1 MYFSGMKEKR
11 QKAYRIKSY
20 DEVLSN
26 TIISMFTYKGLPD
39 ELLNR
44 QNEIEEILLYKGA
57 CAIWKINKEIA
68 GSIPTTYLDQYV
80 VSEVSFT
87 DDPDVYGMGANCI
100 CTLDN
105 GIIANFKDWRNN
117 PDIVVI
123 FNNSNYSPDMNI
135 GRFSDMLAELEV
147 SLKLNILFARMYPM
161 PVASTTKIQKA
172 IETAIEN
179 MRNGKVATVLNEDAL
194 SQYVSD
200 TANGAG
206 AAGIN
211 TINLT
216 AVEKSQY
223 IQYLAKF
230 RDDLMRWFYSLYGM
244 NSQGSSKMAQQ
255 TVDEVNQ
262 DNNAS
267 MIIPHDMLRMRQN
280 GIDELNKKF
289 GWDAEVSFSECW
301 MSRLANMDDEFK
313 TTDEQLEEGANY
325 EEIETETVEP
335 EENSEGMDGEDEAS
349 EGSEGSD
356 GSSEIEEVKDIV
368 EEVKDVVEEFK
379 EEVEDGNSENV

>member
-1 MYFSGMKEKR
+1 MYFSSMKEKR

-20 DEVLSN
+20 DEFLSN
-26 TIISMFTYKGLPD
+26 TLISMFIYRKLPH
-39 ELLNR
+39 ELLLR

-57 CAIWKINKEIA
+57 CAIWKLTKEIA
-68 GSIPTTYLDQYV
+68 CSIPTTYLDQYV

-105 GIIANFKDWRNN
+105 GIITTFKDWRHN

-161 PVASTTKIQKA
+161 PVAASTKIQKA

-179 MRNGKVATVLNEDAL
+179 MRNGKVATILNEDAL

-200 TANGAG
+200 TANGAN
-206 AAGIN
+206 AAGIT

-216 AVEKSQY
+216 EVEKSQY

-289 GWDAEVSFSECW
+289 GWSAEVSFSECW

-313 TTDEQLEEGANY
+313 QTDEELEEPADN
-325 EEIETETVEP
+325 EERETKTVE
-335 EENSEGMDGEDEAS
+335 EEGGKDDDSEA
-349 EGSEGSD
+349 
-356 GSSEIEEVKDIV
+356 V
-368 EEVKDVVEEFK
+368 
-379 EEVEDGNSENV
+379 